1 MHESAKLTVLR
12 GKVSDFAFSEFIN
25 RINRTYKDMLTETE
39 VCEILGFHK
48 TYFYRLRKKEALIP
62 FIQIGNRVSYLKQD
76 VIDFL
81 KKNRRA

>member
-1 MHESAKLTVLR
+1 MHKSAKFR
-12 GKVSDFAFSEFIN
+12 FFRRKVSDLALNAFIENIN
-25 RINRTYKDMLTETE
+25 RKYKELLTETD

-48 TYFYRLRKKEALIP
+48 TYFHRLRKKECIIP
-62 FIQIGNRVSYLKQD
+62 FIQIGTRVTYLKQD